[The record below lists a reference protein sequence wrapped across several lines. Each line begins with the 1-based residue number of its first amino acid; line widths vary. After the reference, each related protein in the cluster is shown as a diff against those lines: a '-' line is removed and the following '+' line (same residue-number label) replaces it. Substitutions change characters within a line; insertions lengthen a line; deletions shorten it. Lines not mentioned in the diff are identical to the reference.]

1 MPDTVP
7 ERLNPILHLKLDA
20 GWYGRQGGLG
30 KLAATPLATLASP
43 GRFQGMIMANAHLRV
58 LSTREVARK
67 LGMTTGSI
75 RRLALSGELVG
86 RKIGERAWAFDED
99 EVEKFQRRDAKDDGT
114 RGGRPRRGGPED
126 E

>member
-1 MPDTVP
+1 
-7 ERLNPILHLKLDA
+7 
-20 GWYGRQGGLG
+20 
-30 KLAATPLATLASP
+30 
-43 GRFQGMIMANAHLRV
+43 MIMANAHLRV

-67 LGMTTGSI
+67 LGLTTGSV

-99 EVEKFQRRDAKDDGT
+99 EVEKFKRRDDRDDGSK
-114 RGGRPRRGGPED
+114 GGRPRRGGPEG